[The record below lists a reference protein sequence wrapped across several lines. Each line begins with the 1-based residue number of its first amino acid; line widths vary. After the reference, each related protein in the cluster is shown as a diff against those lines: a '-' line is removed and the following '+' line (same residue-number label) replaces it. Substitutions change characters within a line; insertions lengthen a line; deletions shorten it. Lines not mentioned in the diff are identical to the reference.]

1 MHLAHHF
8 QSCDWAA
15 MKQAKLRAIAPVWA
29 QRIEVET
36 RGDVLLITGWGHISG
51 PIDTREIESGHI
63 SKLDILKRFHRY
75 VLSHLNKKGATG
87 DAGVYQFA
95 DATDDERLI
104 AFCQEFGPVWGK
116 VRSCN
121 HEDDGTTT
129 LTVAQGM
136 KQLRKEQ
143 RKFAATVRLLQQV
156 NQPGRADRSAMI
168 HAMNDLHIV
177 DPKILSWLWV
187 LSELPSSVRSRTEK
201 VAVVLPFAHFLFCE
215 LLNDVPP
222 KLAPLN
228 GEVIELPY
236 TRDEGIRS
244 ALYYPLRRDY
254 LAQREIRNC
263 LHCGS
268 HFSVFKRGARA
279 CSQTCR
285 AALRNQKY
293 WSENKEVVNR
303 NRRKKRTGR
312 N

>member
-1 MHLAHHF
+1 
-8 QSCDWAA
+8 
-15 MKQAKLRAIAPVWA
+15 V
-29 QRIEVET
+29 
-36 RGDVLLITGWGHISG
+36 ITGWGRISS
-51 PIDTREIESGHI
+51 PIDTRKMEPGRIPE
-63 SKLDILKRFHRY
+63 LDILKRFRRY

-95 DATDDERLI
+95 DATDDVKLV

-116 VRSCN
+116 VRSRK
-121 HEDDGTTT
+121 HEDNGTTT

-136 KQLRKEQ
+136 KQLRREQ

-156 NQPGRADRSAMI
+156 NQPGKADPAAMMD
-168 HAMNDLHIV
+168 AMNDLQIV

-187 LSELPSSVRSRTEK
+187 FTELPSVRSSTDK
-201 VAVVLPFAHFLFCE
+201 AAVVLPSAHFLFCE

-236 TRDEGIRS
+236 TRDEGIRN

-254 LAQREIRNC
+254 LAQREIGNC

-285 AALRNQKY
+285 TALRNQKY
-293 WSENKEVVNR
+293 WNENKEIVNR
-303 NRRKKRTGR
+303 SRRKKRTGR
-312 N
+312 K